1 MESIM
6 TISLKEIKQTI
17 LAALKVKDK
26 NMRHVTEKDI
36 LVEATTENGDVVG
49 ISNIRFTIDV
59 GK

>member
-17 LAALKVKDK
+17 LAALKIKDK
-26 NMRHVTEKDI
+26 NMKHVTENDI

>member
-1 MESIM
+1 MESTM

-36 LVEATTENGDVVG
+36 LVEATIENGDVVG
-49 ISNIRFTIDV
+49 VSNIRFTIDV

>member
-26 NMRHVTEKDI
+26 GMKHVTEKDI

>member
-1 MESIM
+1 MESTM

-17 LAALKVKDK
+17 LTALKIKDK
-26 NMRHVTEKDI
+26 NMKHVTEKDI

-49 ISNIRFTIDV
+49 VSNIRFTIDV

>member
-1 MESIM
+1 M
-6 TISLKEIKQTI
+6 K
-17 LAALKVKDK
+17 
-26 NMRHVTEKDI
+26 HVTEKDI

>member
-17 LAALKVKDK
+17 LTALKIKDK
-26 NMRHVTEKDI
+26 NMKHVTEKDI
-36 LVEATTENGDVVG
+36 LIEATTENGDVVG
-49 ISNIRFTIDV
+49 ISNLRFTIDV

>member
-1 MESIM
+1 MESTM

-17 LAALKVKDK
+17 LTALKVKDK

>member
-1 MESIM
+1 MESTM

-17 LAALKVKDK
+17 LTALKIKDK
-26 NMRHVTEKDI
+26 NMKHVTEKDI

>member
-1 MESIM
+1 MESTM
-6 TISLKEIKQTI
+6 TVSLKEIKQTI
-17 LAALKVKDK
+17 LTALKVKDK

>member
-1 MESIM
+1 MESTM

-17 LAALKVKDK
+17 LTALKIKDK
-26 NMRHVTEKDI
+26 NMRYVTEKDI

-49 ISNIRFTIDV
+49 ISNLRFTIDV

>member
-17 LAALKVKDK
+17 LTALKIKDK
-26 NMRHVTEKDI
+26 SMKHVTEKDI

>member
-1 MESIM
+1 MESTM

>member
-6 TISLKEIKQTI
+6 IVSLKEIKQTI
-17 LAALKVKDK
+17 LTALKIKDK
-26 NMRHVTEKDI
+26 NMKHVTEKDI
-36 LVEATTENGDVVG
+36 IVEATTENGDVVG

>member
-26 NMRHVTEKDI
+26 NMKHVTEKDI